1 MSSHAQEIAKRM
13 LDIIVSG
20 AAMILLCP
28 LLALIALSIRASMG
42 HSVLFRQTRAG
53 YRASPFTVL
62 KFRTMSEAC
71 DSEGNLLPDPDRLTP
86 LGSFL
91 RRWSLDE
98 LPQLWNVFK
107 GEMSLVGPRPLLME
121 YLEKYTPEQ
130 ARRHDVKPGL
140 TGWAQLHGRQ
150 ELLFSK
156 RFEMDVWYVE
166 HWSFLLDLKLIFTT
180 LLRLHKLSA
189 AGADSDVDKSD
200 DLGVFALIRK
210 QKKRDDSIFLP

>member
-1 MSSHAQEIAKRM
+1 
-13 LDIIVSG
+13 
-20 AAMILLCP
+20 
-28 LLALIALSIRASMG
+28 MG
-42 HSVLFRQTRAG
+42 YV
-53 YRASPFTVL
+53 
-62 KFRTMSEAC
+62 
-71 DSEGNLLPDPDRLTP
+71 
-86 LGSFL
+86 
-91 RRWSLDE
+91 
-98 LPQLWNVFK
+98 
-107 GEMSLVGPRPLLME
+107 
-121 YLEKYTPEQ
+121 EKYTREQ